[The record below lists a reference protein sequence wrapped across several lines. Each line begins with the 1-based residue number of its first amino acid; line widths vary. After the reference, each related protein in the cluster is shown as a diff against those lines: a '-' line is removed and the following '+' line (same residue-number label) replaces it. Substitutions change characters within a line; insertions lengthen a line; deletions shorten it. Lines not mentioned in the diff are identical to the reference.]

1 MRRHVAARSS
11 ADSTGGCFII
21 FTSAT
26 SGGLVDGCHGILER
40 TAGCK
45 VLSAANTTLDLL
57 VLELILHAALLAAVL
72 LRLRSL
78 CLPVDAGSES
88 DVLTDGGSIER
99 GSGSVALLETELGPG
114 PPLRNLGVDM
124 FANDGGLDPAGDL
137 HLLALIVEA
146 VRHNGL
152 GAIFV
157 RCDLL
162 RGERGGVIELLVV
175 GPVGAAAESCKNF
188 MSEDSRRR
196 GFMGSGLTYFA
207 SLDIVLYVVICK
219 CC

>member
-1 MRRHVAARSS
+1 M
-11 ADSTGGCFII
+11 
-21 FTSAT
+21 
-26 SGGLVDGCHGILER
+26 
-40 TAGCK
+40 
-45 VLSAANTTLDLL
+45 LSAANTTLDLL

-72 LRLRSL
+72 LRLRGL
-78 CLPVDAGSES
+78 CLPVDAGSEN

-114 PPLRNLGVDM
+114 PPLRNLGVHM
-124 FANDGGLDPAGDL
+124 FPHDGGLDPAGDL
-137 HLLALIVEA
+137 HLLALVVEA

-175 GPVGAAAESCKNF
+175 GPVGAAAESYKIF
-188 MSEDSRRR
+188 MSGDFRRR
-196 GFMGSGLTYFA
+196 GFMGSGRTYFA